1 MSTDKLHSVLIVD
14 DDSAMRSTL
23 CSMLEEE
30 NIESIPVSSA
40 EEAMEF
46 LRGRD
51 VTAIIS
57 DIRMPGKSGIEL
69 LGEIRELRPS
79 TPVILMTAFGRID
92 TAVEAMR
99 LGAFHYITKP
109 FKRKEALI
117 TLERAFEYRLLAD
130 ENTMLRRAVAEQTS
144 SCGDLLGESPAMREI
159 FSVVRKVA
167 INRSTV
173 LITGESGTGKEVLA
187 RAIHFSSDRA
197 SEAFIPVNCSAL
209 PENLLES
216 ELFGHIRGA
225 FTGAHIAKKGLFEEA
240 DDGTLFL
247 DEIGD
252 ISPLMQ
258 AKLLRVLQDGEVR
271 PVGATR
277 SIRTDVRLIAATNRD
292 LRKRIKTGDF
302 REDLYY
308 RLSVIP
314 IHIPPLR
321 ERPEDVRVLAEAFL
335 RRHESD
341 PHQRLTPAAIKK
353 LEGAPWKGNGRELE
367 NAIERA
373 ITLADHLEIDADA
386 FPFLDDEE
394 LTTDLPQGNLF
405 EDALEDLPKL
415 QELEDRYI
423 AEILKR
429 TGGNKM
435 HAARIL
441 GIDRRTLYRRYED
454 LTPYLEDADDEPT
467 GLSQSE
473 KELP

>member
-1 MSTDKLHSVLIVD
+1 MTTNKLHSVLIVD

-30 NIESIPVSSA
+30 NIEGIPVSSA
-40 EEAMEF
+40 DEAIE
-46 LRGRD
+46 LLQGRD
-51 VTAIIS
+51 VTAILS

-109 FKRKEALI
+109 FKRKEVLI

-130 ENTMLRRAVAEQTS
+130 ENTKLRRTVAAQTS
-144 SCGDLLGESPAMREI
+144 SYGDLLGESPAMREI
-159 FSVVRKVA
+159 FAVVRKVA
-167 INRSTV
+167 LNRSTV
-173 LITGESGTGKEVLA
+173 LITGESGTGKEVVA

-197 SEAFIPVNCSAL
+197 SEAFIPVNCTAL

-216 ELFGHIRGA
+216 ELFGHVRGA
-225 FTGAHIAKKGLFEEA
+225 FTGAHTAKKGLFEEA
-240 DDGTLFL
+240 NDGTLFL

-277 SIRTDVRLIAATNRD
+277 SFRTNVRLIAATNQN
-292 LRKRIKTGDF
+292 LRSRIETEDF

-321 ERPEDVRVLAEAFL
+321 ERPEDISVLAEAFL
-335 RRHESD
+335 RRHEVD
-341 PHQRLTPAAIKK
+341 PRQRLTPGAIKK
-353 LEGAPWKGNGRELE
+353 LASAPWKGNGRELE

-373 ITLADHLEIDADA
+373 ITLSDYLEIDADA
-386 FPFLDDEE
+386 FPFLDEEE
-394 LTTDLPQGNLF
+394 LGTNLLNQGNLF
-405 EDALEDLPKL
+405 EHSIEDLPKL

-423 AEILKR
+423 AEVLKR
-429 TGGNKM
+429 TDGNKM
-435 HAARIL
+435 QAARIL

-454 LTPYLEDADDEPT
+454 LAPYLEDGDKEPT
-467 GLSQSE
+467 DLGESE
-473 KELP
+473 S